1 VSGLLDTAARL
12 ASPWAYIVLGLLAAA
27 ESAAFVGLAVPG
39 EIAMLLG
46 GLLASQH
53 HVSLPVMMA
62 AGAVRTSLVGDRP
75 ICLLR

>member
-1 VSGLLDTAARL
+1 
-12 ASPWAYIVLGLLAAA
+12 
-27 ESAAFVGLAVPG
+27 
-39 EIAMLLG
+39 MLLG